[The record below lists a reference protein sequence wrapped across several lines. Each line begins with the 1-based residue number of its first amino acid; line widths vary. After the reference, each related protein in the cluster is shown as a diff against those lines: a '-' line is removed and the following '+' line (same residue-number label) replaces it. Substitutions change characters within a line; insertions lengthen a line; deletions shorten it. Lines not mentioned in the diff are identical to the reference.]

1 MQDYEMKD
9 EHTDPY
15 SAHHEI
21 MLLLPWY
28 VNKALHD
35 PEMKAVEKHINVCLT
50 CRRESA
56 ALQKL
61 SLAVN
66 QVDIMDS
73 AAQASFAR
81 LKARIHRTGNV
92 EMKITPERND
102 RSGQFK
108 WHRKLRFNFP
118 SLSKPLL
125 GVLILLI
132 MLIPGYFIAAKLL
145 ESNYRTLS
153 SSENL
158 SISKNEIRVVF
169 EESTNKQQRD
179 SVIQSVNG
187 AIVGGPDARGVY
199 LIRLK
204 QASDATHILET
215 ISSLRKNSSVIFA
228 EPAYALLSFSRTE
241 ASPK

>member
-1 MQDYEMKD
+1 MKD
-9 EHTDPY
+9 ENTNPY
-15 SAHHEI
+15 DAHHEI
-21 MLLLPWY
+21 VLLLPWY
-28 VNKALHD
+28 VNKTLHD

-50 CRRESA
+50 CRREIA

-66 QVDIMDS
+66 QVDIIDS

-81 LKARIHRTGNV
+81 LKARIHRTGNT
-92 EMKITPERND
+92 EMKIATERND
-102 RSGQFK
+102 RSGKFK
-108 WHRKLRFNFP
+108 WYRKFRFTFP
-118 SLSKPLL
+118 SLSKPLFA
-125 GVLILLI
+125 VPIMLII
-132 MLIPGYFIAAKLL
+132 LIPGYFIAGKLF

-169 EESTNKQQRD
+169 QESANKRQRD
-179 SVIQSVNG
+179 SVIQSVN
-187 AIVGGPDARGVY
+187 AEIVDGPDARGVY

-215 ISSLRKNSSVIFA
+215 ISSLRKTSSVIFA
-228 EPAYALLSFSRTE
+228 EPAYALLSSSRTGE
-241 ASPK
+241 SPQ